1 MYRISLAAVV
11 LATSMAVS
19 TTALAAR
26 PHFVG
31 SPVCSVVGNQLCCSG
46 KVAGL
51 GQAPTVVQVS
61 ANFNCVNPAGKQPGG
76 LASGQSAPI
85 PPQGGQIT
93 FNVCTSGADCP
104 PPMTASFGGNATI
117 NIFQGGNLV
126 FSATIPIQ

>member
-1 MYRISLAAVV
+1 MYRSNLTAFLIAAS
-11 LATSMAVS
+11 LATS
-19 TTALAAR
+19 TAAFAGR

-31 SPVCSVVGNQLCCSG
+31 SPTCSVVGNQLCCSG

-51 GQAPTVVQVS
+51 GQAPTTVQVS
-61 ANFNCVNPAGKQPGG
+61 ATFNCVNPAGFQPGG

-85 PPQGGQIT
+85 PPSGGQIT